1 MEEDISVEELK
12 RMLKELDKREKEAIA
27 VVPQPRL
34 QQPITIT
41 TTTAVGKQKELS
53 FAELAKQFEEIAERL
68 DFIEKVMT
76 KGVCYHVRLPFS
88 KDEEY
93 ATVCR
98 YHDID
103 AQSAQLLTDLLF
115 KYYKHAS
122 IALHAIDEL
131 EECDS
136 HPPDYHVVMFT
147 DPVRLATLYPDEAD
161 LTYVFNLQENEYPE
175 VIRVVVDVDENSKR
189 FRSICKAT
197 DYDDISLIK
206 VSLLDVLD
214 MPLHIDEEKSGV

>member
-12 RMLKELDKREKEAIA
+12 RMLKELQKEKEVI
-27 VVPQPRL
+27 VVMPQSQVL
-34 QQPITIT
+34 QQSI
-41 TTTAVGKQKELS
+41 TTAVGKQKELS